1 MQSFRPSADG
11 ISLHGG
17 GYRCQLHLNRFR
29 EIHMV
34 TLEEISQL
42 LYGAG
47 KEAPGWQS
55 TQDEL
60 IALAAKTFP
69 GKAFCVVRQWI
80 LIDLTVN
87 PVEKE
92 KLTGL
97 GLLPATL
104 YAHEVVLD
112 SRSRFQAGMWV
123 RSNFGISYT
132 ENCLFETKSTVYLLL
147 GSGLRKNAS
156 IGTAFSMKA
165 D

>member
-1 MQSFRPSADG
+1 
-11 ISLHGG
+11 
-17 GYRCQLHLNRFR
+17 
-29 EIHMV
+29 MV

-47 KEAPGWQS
+47 DEVAGWQG

-60 IALAAKTFP
+60 IALSANAFP

-87 PVEKE
+87 SDEKE

-104 YAHEVVLD
+104 FAHEIVLD
-112 SRSRFQAGMWV
+112 SKGRFQAGMWV
-123 RSNFGISYT
+123 RSNFGVSFT
-132 ENCLFETKSTVYLLL
+132 EGCMFETKSTVYLLL
-147 GSGLRKNAS
+147 GAGQRKEAS
-156 IGTAFSMKA
+156 IGAAFSVKTG
-165 D
+165 